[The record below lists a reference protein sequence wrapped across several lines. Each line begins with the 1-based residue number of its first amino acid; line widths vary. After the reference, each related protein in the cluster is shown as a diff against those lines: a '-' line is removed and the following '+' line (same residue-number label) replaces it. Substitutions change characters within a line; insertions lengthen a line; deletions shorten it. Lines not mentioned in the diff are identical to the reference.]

1 MSESVHIKVEE
12 ELKKNLSRSIERRI
26 ERKEDIES
34 RKKIRAILSYC
45 YCLFFKNTLS
55 CVRKYIIYVSQ

>member
-26 ERKEDIES
+26 YENEI
-34 RKKIRAILSYC
+34 
-45 YCLFFKNTLS
+45 
-55 CVRKYIIYVSQ
+55 